1 MQVTIEIPDVIAAD
15 LRENWGDLPRRV
27 LEALAAEGFRK
38 GKLTDHQVME
48 MLKIETN
55 NELEHF
61 LEGAQPASVELTHET
76 VNLDDP
82 DEWLRFQEQEGR
94 KARERVRKAVR
105 ELQDKGILDAD
116 GRLIKRDELPPDMLP
131 DSKATFKH

>member
-15 LRENWGDLPRRV
+15 LKEKWGDLPRRV

-38 GKLTDHQVME
+38 GELTGPQVME
-48 MLKIETN
+48 MLKIDTN
-55 NELEHF
+55 SDLDQF
-61 LEGAQPASVELTHET
+61 LERARPAAKELTHLT
-76 VNLDDP
+76 VNINDP
-82 DEWLRFQEQEGR
+82 EEWRRFRAQEIG

-105 ELQDKGILDAD
+105 ELQEKGILDAD
-116 GRLIKRDELPPDMLP
+116 GRRIRTDLPPDMQP